1 MRSEQYFRI
10 RLVCL
15 DMAKQSSVPDVQA
28 RWLAMAS
35 ACLKL
40 ATELAERSPDGAEAK
55 TALAEKEGDSRS

>member
-1 MRSEQYFRI
+1 
-10 RLVCL
+10 
-15 DMAKQSSVPDVQA
+15 MAKQSSVPDVQA

-55 TALAEKEGDSRS
+55 MALAEKEWDSRS